1 MTMHDETGRHDAD
14 LGDAYGAQTSA
25 ELAAVYDRWSDSYD
39 EYMDGVGYRHP
50 AICVALLA
58 RHVPPGNVRVLDAG
72 VGTGIVGELLAIVG
86 YAAIDGIDISQGM
99 LNKAAEKGLYADLR
113 VADMTQPLDLIS
125 DHYGAVISSGVFT
138 TGHVGSEGVG
148 QLLAV
153 CETGGHLVIT
163 VKVGVWQDDIQPF
176 LHALVRDGKVR
187 IVDQTEPYLSMP
199 GDPNTIPS
207 LAIVIKKL

>member
-99 LNKAAEKGLYADLR
+99 LDKAAEKGLYADLR

-187 IVDQTEPYLSMP
+187 IVEQTEPYLSMP

>member
-1 MTMHDETGRHDAD
+1 MMMHNEQDEHDAD
-14 LGDAYGAQTSA
+14 LGDAYGAQSSA

-50 AICVALLA
+50 AVCVALLA

-86 YAAIDGIDISQGM
+86 YNAIDGIDISQGM
-99 LNKAAEKGLYADLR
+99 LDKAAEKSLYADLW
-113 VADMTQPLDLIS
+113 VADINQPLALAQDS
-125 DHYGAVISSGVFT
+125 YRAVISSGVFT
-138 TGHVGSEGVG
+138 TGHVGSEGLG

-153 CETGGHLVIT
+153 CEAGGHVVIT
-163 VKVGVWQDDIQPF
+163 VKSGVWQDDVQPY
-176 LHALVRDGKVR
+176 LHALARDGKVR
-187 IVDQTEPYLSMP
+187 IIDQTDSYVSMP

-207 LAIVIKKL
+207 LAIVIEKL

>member
-14 LGDAYGAQTSA
+14 LGDAYGAQTST

-99 LNKAAEKGLYADLR
+99 LDKAAEKGLYADLR

>member
-113 VADMTQPLDLIS
+113 IADMTQPLDLIS

>member
-99 LNKAAEKGLYADLR
+99 LDKAAEKGLYADLR

-153 CETGGHLVIT
+153 CETSGHLVIT

>member
-39 EYMDGVGYRHP
+39 EYMVGVGYRHP

-99 LNKAAEKGLYADLR
+99 LDKAAEKGLYADLR

-207 LAIVIKKL
+207 LAIVIEKL

>member
-58 RHVPPGNVRVLDAG
+58 RHVPLGNVRVLDAG

-99 LNKAAEKGLYADLR
+99 LDKAAEKGLYADLR

>member
-25 ELAAVYDRWSDSYD
+25 ELAAVYDRWSESYD

-99 LNKAAEKGLYADLR
+99 LDKAAEKGLYADLR

-207 LAIVIKKL
+207 LAIVIEKL

>member
-1 MTMHDETGRHDAD
+1 M
-14 LGDAYGAQTSA
+14 
-25 ELAAVYDRWSDSYD
+25 
-39 EYMDGVGYRHP
+39 
-50 AICVALLA
+50 
-58 RHVPPGNVRVLDAG
+58 LD
-72 VGTGIVGELLAIVG
+72 
-86 YAAIDGIDISQGM
+86 
-99 LNKAAEKGLYADLR
+99 KAAEKGLYADLR

-207 LAIVIKKL
+207 LAIVIEKLSRPARNCAVAVVRRASLRYAYRPVEAVLNGSVG

>member
-58 RHVPPGNVRVLDAG
+58 RHVPLGNVRVLDAG

-99 LNKAAEKGLYADLR
+99 LDKAAEKGLYADLR

-163 VKVGVWQDDIQPF
+163 VKFGVWQDDIQPF

-207 LAIVIKKL
+207 LAIVIEKL

>member
-99 LNKAAEKGLYADLR
+99 LDKAAEKGLYADLR

-138 TGHVGSEGVG
+138 TGHVGSKGVG

>member
-1 MTMHDETGRHDAD
+1 MVMQNDPDGHDAD
-14 LGDAYGAQTSA
+14 LGDAYGAQSAA

-50 AICVALLA
+50 AVCVALLA

-86 YAAIDGIDISQGM
+86 YHAIDGIDISQGM
-99 LNKAAEKGLYADLR
+99 LGKAAEKSLYADLR
-113 VADMTQPLDLIS
+113 VADINQPLALAQDIY
-125 DHYGAVISSGVFT
+125 HAVISSGVFT
-138 TGHVGSEGVG
+138 TGHVGSEGLG

-153 CETGGHLVIT
+153 CEAGGHVVIT
-163 VKVGVWQDDIQPF
+163 VKTGVWQDDVQPY
-176 LHALVRDGKVR
+176 LHALARDGKVR
-187 IVDQTEPYLSMP
+187 IIDQTYPYVSMP

-207 LAIVIKKL
+207 LAVVIEKL

>member
-99 LNKAAEKGLYADLR
+99 LDKAAEKGLYADLR

-176 LHALVRDGKVR
+176 LHALVSDGKVR

-207 LAIVIKKL
+207 LAIVIRKL

>member
-99 LNKAAEKGLYADLR
+99 LDKAAEKGLYADLR

-207 LAIVIKKL
+207 LAIVIEKL

>member
-58 RHVPPGNVRVLDAG
+58 RHVSPGNVRVLDAG

-99 LNKAAEKGLYADLR
+99 LDKAAEKGLYADLR

-207 LAIVIKKL
+207 LAIVIEKL

>member
-58 RHVPPGNVRVLDAG
+58 RHVPLGNVRVLDAG

-207 LAIVIKKL
+207 LAIVIEKL

>member
-99 LNKAAEKGLYADLR
+99 LDKAAEKGLYADLR

>member
-99 LNKAAEKGLYADLR
+99 LDKAAEKGLYADLR

-176 LHALVRDGKVR
+176 LHALVSDGKVR

-207 LAIVIKKL
+207 LAIVIEKL

>member
-58 RHVPPGNVRVLDAG
+58 RHVPLGNVRVLDAG

-99 LNKAAEKGLYADLR
+99 LDKAAEKGLYADLR

-207 LAIVIKKL
+207 LAIVIEKL

>member
-1 MTMHDETGRHDAD
+1 
-14 LGDAYGAQTSA
+14 
-25 ELAAVYDRWSDSYD
+25 
-39 EYMDGVGYRHP
+39 MDGVGYRHP

-58 RHVPPGNVRVLDAG
+58 RHVPLGNVRVLDAG

-99 LNKAAEKGLYADLR
+99 LDKAAEKGLYADLR

>member
-1 MTMHDETGRHDAD
+1 M
-14 LGDAYGAQTSA
+14 
-25 ELAAVYDRWSDSYD
+25 
-39 EYMDGVGYRHP
+39 
-50 AICVALLA
+50 
-58 RHVPPGNVRVLDAG
+58 
-72 VGTGIVGELLAIVG
+72 LAIVG

-99 LNKAAEKGLYADLR
+99 LDKAAEKGLYADLR

-207 LAIVIKKL
+207 LAIVIEKL

>member
-113 VADMTQPLDLIS
+113 IADMTQPLDLIS

-187 IVDQTEPYLSMP
+187 IVEQTEPYLSMP